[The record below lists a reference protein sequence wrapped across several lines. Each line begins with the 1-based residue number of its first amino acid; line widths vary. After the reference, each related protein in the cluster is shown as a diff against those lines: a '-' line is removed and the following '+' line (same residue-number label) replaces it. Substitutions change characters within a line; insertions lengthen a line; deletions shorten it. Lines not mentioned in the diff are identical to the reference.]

1 MHNAPMTVEEF
12 EKLLDIHGASL
23 QRWPAAAAT
32 RGRELLVESARAR
45 AVHAQAENL
54 EHELDLAMP
63 AQSLTTSAL
72 RARILDEVTRTT
84 AARWGLHRL
93 FGGAGWVRPMV
104 MALIPLC
111 LGFAIGVGYPES
123 NGVSDDLVSDVS
135 LFSFAAY
142 EDDPDAQ

>member
-1 MHNAPMTVEEF
+1 MTLEEF
-12 EKLLDIHGASL
+12 EKLLDTHGASL
-23 QRWPAAAAT
+23 QGWPAAAAT
-32 RGRELLVESARAR
+32 RGDELLAVSARAR
-45 AVHAQAENL
+45 EVHAQAERL
-54 EHELDLAMP
+54 EHALDVAIT
-63 AQSLTTSAL
+63 AESLTTGAL

-93 FGGAGWVRPMV
+93 IRGPGWVRPMV

-111 LGFAIGVGYPES
+111 VGFAIGVGYPES
-123 NGVSDDLVSDVS
+123 NGVSDDLVTDVS

>member
-32 RGRELLVESARAR
+32 RGRELLAASARAR

-54 EHELDLAMP
+54 EHELDLALT
-63 AQSLTTSAL
+63 AESLTTGAL
-72 RARILDEVTRTT
+72 RARILDEVARTT
-84 AARWGLHRL
+84 AARWGLQRL

-123 NGVSDDLVSDVS
+123 NGVSDDLVTDVS